1 MKNNTYLWDL
11 LNLDKQFKCSE
22 VDKAYSKTQNKSK
35 EVKLAWKILRDEY
48 YSEVYKKYLDIDIVI
63 KAGFILDSLEP
74 EDLNYY
80 NLSLLTTPVSK
91 LKGIKGEIE
100 NPVVLL
106 TTGGFDPIHE
116 GHLYMLDFA
125 KKALA
130 KKGYS
135 VLGGYISPSHEK
147 YISTKPY
154 YKTNTYERLD
164 LCQECVKNSSWLMI
178 DPWESVYVKTYINF
192 TDIIQRLELYLRKHV
207 NSKIKVAYV
216 FGGDNSEFMYCF
228 ENKGIGVCVEREG
241 YSDIYNEMKHKMKGK
256 NNIFINNK
264 SILSTYSSR
273 NIRKKQSYCYEMKE
287 YSKEDGDYVIR
298 DEGLIPFRKYEKYIK
313 SEVIEEARNDAL
325 NELIMLLKQAFCNQ
339 LQIKTINMQEQL
351 KCGEK
356 ELKDKNTIS
365 LDTYYKGTFN
375 IQTSRMFE
383 ISDLQDKYISLIGRL
398 GHETIEKQIQEIKD
412 GNYILVDDD
421 SATGK
426 TIEEIMTKLPE
437 RINIEQIY
445 LLASMLNEKIFDI
458 VDFRDFIIGAEN
470 GGLVVRLPND
480 EVARA
485 PYVLPYVC
493 LKTRATIE
501 ATKEMD
507 FSIKVWEIN
516 KKFYEKIGN
525 HICLKD
531 TDEGFQKLMKYIGF
545 KDDTKLVDICVWHIE
560 RLKVNG

>member
-1 MKNNTYLWDL
+1 M
-11 LNLDKQFKCSE
+11 
-22 VDKAYSKTQNKSK
+22 
-35 EVKLAWKILRDEY
+35 
-48 YSEVYKKYLDIDIVI
+48 
-63 KAGFILDSLEP
+63 
-74 EDLNYY
+74 
-80 NLSLLTTPVSK
+80 
-91 LKGIKGEIE
+91 
-100 NPVVLL
+100 
-106 TTGGFDPIHE
+106 TGVQTCALPI
-116 GHLYMLDFA
+116 
-125 KKALA
+125 
-130 KKGYS
+130 
-135 VLGGYISPSHEK
+135 
-147 YISTKPY
+147 
-154 YKTNTYERLD
+154 
-164 LCQECVKNSSWLMI
+164 
-178 DPWESVYVKTYINF
+178 
-192 TDIIQRLELYLRKHV
+192 
-207 NSKIKVAYV
+207 
-216 FGGDNSEFMYCF
+216 
-228 ENKGIGVCVEREG
+228 
-241 YSDIYNEMKHKMKGK
+241 
-256 NNIFINNK
+256 
-264 SILSTYSSR
+264 
-273 NIRKKQSYCYEMKE
+273 
-287 YSKEDGDYVIR
+287 YSKENGHYVIR
-298 DEGLIPFRKYEKYIK
+298 DEGLTPFMKYEKYVK
-313 SEVIEEARNDAL
+313 SEVIEGARQEAL
-325 NELIMLLKQAFCNQ
+325 KELVMLLKQAFHNQ

-531 TDEGFQKLMKYIGF
+531 TDKGFQKLMKYIGF